1 MTRVK
6 NLVCSELYGSPSVEE
21 TIVTGT
27 DAFVG
32 VWIIDVSFIP
42 GTSSPSVAR
51 VVRDFPKGVLI
62 YPIAMEKIRIRTTQ
76 KSTQRNIPAL
86 SVHNEV

>member
-1 MTRVK
+1 M
-6 NLVCSELYGSPSVEE
+6 VCGEVNGSPSVEE
-21 TIVTGT
+21 TIVTET

-32 VWIIDVSFIP
+32 VWIIDVSFTP
-42 GTSSPSVAR
+42 GTSPPSVGR
-51 VVRDFPKGVLI
+51 VGRGSPKGVLI